1 MSDFSNWDEQ
11 EQRIFIAKI
20 IHNINYSQT
29 NLVLMKSIVELWDRY
44 PVREAIYFTQNL
56 INQKPYKMEIQS
68 INPSYNIINKDSMLK
83 LSTELSQLI
92 KEKGL
97 SSNIQGKQFVNVE
110 GWQFAGASLGLMPI
124 ITSTQDLSNE
134 TAIKYMATCEVRN
147 ITTGQ
152 LVATGIALCS
162 NAEKTKRFFDEYAI
176 LSMAQTRAIGK
187 AYRNL
192 LAWLMKAAGFEATPA
207 EEMDFA
213 RDETPDQKP
222 KVVEVVAEEIPV
234 EVDRDAII
242 KDIQAVA
249 RMKDLTDIFFSNKE
263 YNRKRPAINEIND
276 C

>member
-1 MSDFSNWDEQ
+1 MQ
-11 EQRIFIAKI
+11 E
-20 IHNINYSQT
+20 N
-29 NLVLMKSIVELWDRY
+29 
-44 PVREAIYFTQNL
+44 
-56 INQKPYKMEIQS
+56 NQLER
-68 INPSYNIINKDSMLK
+68 PSYSIINKDSMLQ
-83 LSTELSQLI
+83 LATELSKLI

-110 GWQFAGASLGLMPI
+110 GWQFCGASLGLMPI
-124 ITSTQDLSNE
+124 ITITTDLSKDDE
-134 TAIKYMATCEVRN
+134 IKYMATCEVRN
-147 ITTGQ
+147 ITSGQ

-162 NAEKTKRFFDEYAI
+162 NKEKTKRFFDEYAI

-213 RDETPDQKP
+213 KDEAPTKKP
-222 KVVEVVAEEIPV
+222 KVVEVVAEEVPV

-242 KDIQAVA
+242 KDIQAAA

-263 YNRKRPAINEIND
+263 YIEKDQQLMKLMTAKKESLTTKKK
-276 C
+276 

>member
-1 MSDFSNWDEQ
+1 MEQ
-11 EQRIFIAKI
+11 L
-20 IHNINYSQT
+20 QT
-29 NLVLMKSIVELWDRY
+29 
-44 PVREAIYFTQNL
+44 T
-56 INQKPYKMEIQS
+56 
-68 INPSYNIINKDSMLK
+68 NPSYSLINKDSMLQ
-83 LSTELSQLI
+83 LASELSKLI

-152 LVATGIALCS
+152 LVATGFALCS
-162 NAEKTKRFFDEYAI
+162 NAEKTKRYFDEYAI

-213 RDETPDQKP
+213 KEEAKKPETTAKIIELE
-222 KVVEVVAEEIPV
+222 VEEVA
-234 EVDRDAII
+234 EVDRVDLI
-242 KDIQAVA
+242 KQI
-249 RMKDLTDIFFSNKE
+249 TDCTKNKE
-263 YNRKRPAINEIND
+263 LVDIYYGYKQYIDGDKALLMLLKSKKESFTSKTKK
-276 C
+276 

>member
-1 MSDFSNWDEQ
+1 
-11 EQRIFIAKI
+11 
-20 IHNINYSQT
+20 
-29 NLVLMKSIVELWDRY
+29 
-44 PVREAIYFTQNL
+44 
-56 INQKPYKMEIQS
+56 MEIQS
-68 INPSYNIINKDSMLK
+68 INPSYDIINKDSMLK

-213 RDETPDQKP
+213 KEETPTKKP

-263 YNRKRPAINEIND
+263 YIEKDQQLMKLMTAKKESLTTKKK
-276 C
+276 

>member
-1 MSDFSNWDEQ
+1 MEL
-11 EQRIFIAKI
+11 
-20 IHNINYSQT
+20 QT
-29 NLVLMKSIVELWDRY
+29 KPKFDIVNAE
-44 PVREAIYFTQNL
+44 
-56 INQKPYKMEIQS
+56 
-68 INPSYNIINKDSMLK
+68 SMLD
-83 LSTELSQLI
+83 LSKDLSRLI

-152 LVATGIALCS
+152 LVATGTALCS
-162 NAEKTKRFFDEYAI
+162 NAEKTKRYFDEYAI

-213 RDETPDQKP
+213 KEDNTPKKP
-222 KVVEVVAEEIPV
+222 QVVEVVAEEVPI
-234 EVDRDAII
+234 EIDRAQLI
-242 KDIQAVA
+242 KDIAAVT
-249 RMKDLTDIFFSNKE
+249 RMKDLTEVFFAHKAYIESDEALMMLMKS
-263 YNRKRPAINEIND
+263 KKD
-276 C
+276 SLTSKKK

>member
-1 MSDFSNWDEQ
+1 MEM
-11 EQRIFIAKI
+11 
-20 IHNINYSQT
+20 QT
-29 NLVLMKSIVELWDRY
+29 
-44 PVREAIYFTQNL
+44 
-56 INQKPYKMEIQS
+56 

-162 NAEKTKRFFDEYAI
+162 NAEKTKRYFDEYAI

-213 RDETPDQKP
+213 KEETPTKKP
-222 KVVEVVAEEIPV
+222 KVFEVIAEEMSV

-242 KDIQAVA
+242 KDIQAAA

-263 YNRKRPAINEIND
+263 YIEKDQQLMKLMTAKKESLTTKKK
-276 C
+276 

>member
-1 MSDFSNWDEQ
+1 
-11 EQRIFIAKI
+11 
-20 IHNINYSQT
+20 
-29 NLVLMKSIVELWDRY
+29 
-44 PVREAIYFTQNL
+44 
-56 INQKPYKMEIQS
+56 MEVQLT
-68 INPSYNIINKDSMLK
+68 NPSYELINKDSMLK

-162 NAEKTKRFFDEYAI
+162 NAEKTKRYFDEYAI

-213 RDETPDQKP
+213 DAKADARAKEEAPTKKP

-234 EVDRDAII
+234 EVDRDAIV
-242 KDIQAVA
+242 KNIQAAA

-263 YNRKRPAINEIND
+263 YIEKDQQLMKLMTAKKESLTTKKK
-276 C
+276 

>member
-1 MSDFSNWDEQ
+1 
-11 EQRIFIAKI
+11 
-20 IHNINYSQT
+20 
-29 NLVLMKSIVELWDRY
+29 
-44 PVREAIYFTQNL
+44 
-56 INQKPYKMEIQS
+56 MEMQLT
-68 INPSYNIINKDSMLK
+68 NPSYELINKDSMLK

-124 ITSTQDLSNE
+124 ITETTDLTRRGTE
-134 TAIKYMATCEVRN
+134 PGQVEIKYMAKCEVRN
-147 ITTGQ
+147 ITSGQ
-152 LVATGIALCS
+152 LVATGVALCS
-162 NAEKTKRFFDEYAI
+162 NFERSKKGFDEYAI

-213 RDETPDQKP
+213 DAKADARAVKEETPTKKP
-222 KVVEVVAEEIPV
+222 KVVEVVAEEVPV

-242 KDIQAVA
+242 KDIQAVT
-249 RMKDLTDIFFSNKE
+249 RMKDLTDVFFANKE
-263 YNRKRPAINEIND
+263 YIEKDEHLMKLMKAKKESLTTKKK
-276 C
+276 

>member
-1 MSDFSNWDEQ
+1 
-11 EQRIFIAKI
+11 
-20 IHNINYSQT
+20 
-29 NLVLMKSIVELWDRY
+29 
-44 PVREAIYFTQNL
+44 
-56 INQKPYKMEIQS
+56 MEMQITS
-68 INPSYNIINKDSMLK
+68 PSYELINKDSMLK
-83 LSTELSQLI
+83 LSTELSKLI

-124 ITSTQDLSNE
+124 ITLTTDLSKDDE
-134 TAIKYMATCEVRN
+134 IKYMATCEVRN
-147 ITTGQ
+147 ITSGQ

-162 NAEKTKRFFDEYAI
+162 NKEKTKRFFDEYAI

-213 RDETPDQKP
+213 KEETPTKKP
-222 KVVEVVAEEIPV
+222 KVVEVVAEEIAT

-242 KDIQAVA
+242 KDIQAAA

-263 YNRKRPAINEIND
+263 YIEKDQQLMKLMTAKKESLTTKKK
-276 C
+276 

>member
-1 MSDFSNWDEQ
+1 
-11 EQRIFIAKI
+11 
-20 IHNINYSQT
+20 
-29 NLVLMKSIVELWDRY
+29 
-44 PVREAIYFTQNL
+44 
-56 INQKPYKMEIQS
+56 MEIQS

-124 ITSTQDLSNE
+124 ITETTDLTRRGTE
-134 TAIKYMATCEVRN
+134 PGQVEIKYMAKCEVRN
-147 ITTGQ
+147 ITSGQ
-152 LVATGIALCS
+152 LVATGVALCS
-162 NAEKTKRFFDEYAI
+162 NFERSKKGFDEYAI

-213 RDETPDQKP
+213 DAKADARAKEETPTKKP
-222 KVVEVVAEEIPV
+222 KVVEVVAEEIPI
-234 EVDRDAII
+234 EVDRDGII
-242 KDIQAVA
+242 KDIQAVG

-263 YNRKRPAINEIND
+263 YIEKDQQLMKLMTAKKESLTTKKK
-276 C
+276 